1 MNGGSGDLVLGT
13 YALGSTT
20 KTLVSKRSNNALEL
34 YFANNKKLET
44 TNTGIDVT
52 GAITVNGSALS
63 ITPTDSD
70 IQVAYTVTANGS
82 SAYRF
87 AGNGVV
93 STEDNPDLY
102 LIRGQKYR
110 FINNS
115 GGSHP
120 VSYTHLTLPTKA

>member
-1 MNGGSGDLVLGT
+1 MQQHFLVVQVHLLLI
-13 YALGSTT
+13 YHP
-20 KTLVSKRSNNALEL
+20 
-34 YFANNKKLET
+34 
-44 TNTGIDVT
+44 TNSDV
-52 GAITVNGSALS
+52 
-63 ITPTDSD
+63 
-70 IQVAYTVTANGS
+70 QVAYTVTANGS

-93 STEDNPDLY
+93 STADNPDLY

-120 VSYTHLTLPTKA
+120 FPNS